1 MTALATTTLAVP
13 TLATPTRGA
22 RQAPLHQP
30 ADDTGRLGIQLL
42 DAPTNRRSD
51 PRAHIYIVDHLNP
64 GQSIHRRVRVSNS
77 TPTPLHLD
85 LYPAAAAITD
95 FAFTFAAGRA
105 ANELTTWTTLEKTS
119 LDLAP
124 DTSSTV
130 MVTIDV
136 PPAASAGERYAVI
149 WAQTTAAPSPA
160 GNITQLSRVGVR
172 VYLDIGPGGEP
183 ASSFDITALTASKDP
198 NRVPTLTANVHNTG
212 GRALDL
218 SGTLTL
224 TDGPASTSAG
234 PFAVTKGTTL
244 ALGDN
249 GAVHV
254 TLDPQLADGPWL
266 AHLKL
271 VSDLAREETTATIT
285 FPADGA
291 PAHTIRPAS
300 HHWPIPV
307 TVITCLVLVAAAAL
321 AVRPWRRT
329 RRGR

>member
-1 MTALATTTLAVP
+1 MAATTLAAP
-13 TLATPTRGA
+13 ALATPTHSAG
-22 RQAPLHQP
+22 QPPLHQP
-30 ADDTGRLGIQLL
+30 GDGAGRLGIQIL

-77 TPTPLHLD
+77 TSTPLHLD

-95 FAFTFAAGRA
+95 NAFTFADGRA
-105 ANELTTWTTLEKTS
+105 ANELTSWTSLRKAS

-124 DTSSTV
+124 DTSGTA
-130 MVTIDV
+130 MVTINV

-149 WAQTTAAPSPA
+149 WAQTRAAPSPA

-183 ASSFDITALTASKDP
+183 AASFDITALTASKDP

-224 TDGPASTSAG
+224 TNGPATTSAG

-244 ALGDN
+244 APGDD

-254 TLDPQLADGPWL
+254 TLDPRLADGPWL
-266 AHLKL
+266 AHLTL
-271 VSDLAREETTATIT
+271 VSGLARQEATATIT
-285 FPADGA
+285 FPANGA
-291 PAHTIRPAS
+291 PAQTIEPVS
-300 HHWPIPV
+300 HHRPIPLAIV
-307 TVITCLVLVAAAAL
+307 APLVLLAAAL
-321 AVRPWRRT
+321 LAVREWRRT
-329 RRGR
+329 RRGK